1 MVDYLWLPQQCVCL
15 GLPFQVRP
23 DQQAPGNEVMSNI
36 AGNIR
41 EGAMAFLSAEYK
53 QLAIFVLIVA
63 GLLAFANSGKADS
76 NALIALSFVVGAIC
90 SGLAG
95 YVGMRVATAANV
107 RTTNAAQEGLPREVP
122 SAAGPSWGWC
132 RRPWRPWTW
141 RIVPSVSKTNLLGEF

>member
-1 MVDYLWLPQQCVCL
+1 
-15 GLPFQVRP
+15 
-23 DQQAPGNEVMSNI
+23 MSKI

-53 QLAIFVLIVA
+53 LAIFVLIVA

-107 RTTNAAQEGLPREVP
+107 RTTNAAQEGSLR
-122 SAAGPSWGWC
+122 
-132 RRPWRPWTW
+132 
-141 RIVPSVSKTNLLGEF
+141 L